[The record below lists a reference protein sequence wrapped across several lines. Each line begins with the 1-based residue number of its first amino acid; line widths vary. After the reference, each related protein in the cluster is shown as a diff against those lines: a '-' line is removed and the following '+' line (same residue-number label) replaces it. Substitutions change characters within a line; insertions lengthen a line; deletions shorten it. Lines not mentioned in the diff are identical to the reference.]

1 LRLDI
6 APGAGSV
13 RLLPVDAY
21 AVDATGSL
29 ILLTPGPALEIT
41 VDQE

>member
-1 LRLDI
+1 MRLDV
-6 APGAGSV
+6 APGADTV

-29 ILLTPGPALEIT
+29 ILLPPGPALEIT